1 VTSDEQYM
9 QRALDLAQLG
19 IGKVSPNPL
28 VGCVIVHNNIVIGEG
43 WHKIYGGPHAEVNAV
58 NSMKDKNLLSE
69 STVYVNLE
77 PCSHYGRTPP
87 CADMLLQH
95 RIKKIVIATEDSNP
109 LVGGN
114 GIKKLHDVGVDV
126 VIGILQKEG
135 RELNKRF
142 FTFVEKKRPYII
154 LKWAETADG
163 FIARENHDSK
173 WISNEYSRQLV
184 HCWRSEE
191 DAVLVGSGT
200 AEHDDPS
207 LDVRDW
213 SGRNPIRIVSDRNL
227 RLTPNLKLF
236 DHSQPTLRYN
246 LLCDEDD
253 INLNL
258 LKLPKENYWKE
269 LMNDLFKRRIQSV
282 IIEGGAQ
289 TINEF
294 IRLNLWDEA
303 RIFRSTQLF
312 NRGIAAPVLQGV
324 VIKEEKIMDDKLSI
338 ITNFT

>member
-1 VTSDEQYM
+1 MTSDEQYM